1 MNSLRSLFHPD
12 NHDDTNQH
20 LLKTHEPKKRDNTIK
35 KSVTIKDPMTGS
47 SNALP
52 YIDNTSILA
61 RPSSSDH
68 PAITPLNN
76 LNRTPEGGA
85 VQCSRATLPV
95 NELYQT
101 PPERG
106 RPDSNLHGCKHAF
119 ADVSTNTSENSPI
132 SHSQPSHSSKA
143 RANENTIVE
152 TSIRRMN
159 EEISELEDQSVNIY
173 TEVKKISY
181 NVSLIN
187 TRQLELFSRL
197 ENIEDL
203 MKQIDKYFTG

>member
-20 LLKTHEPKKRDNTIK
+20 LLRTHEPKKRDNTIK
-35 KSVTIKDPMTGS
+35 KSVTIRDPMTGS

-52 YIDNTSILA
+52 YIDNTLILA

-68 PAITPLNN
+68 PAI
-76 LNRTPEGGA
+76 
-85 VQCSRATLPV
+85 
-95 NELYQT
+95 
-101 PPERG
+101 
-106 RPDSNLHGCKHAF
+106 KHAF

-187 TRQLELFSRL
+187 TRQLELISRL

>member
-1 MNSLRSLFHPD
+1 MNSIRSLFHPD
-12 NHDDTNQH
+12 NHDDANQH
-20 LLKTHEPKKRDNTIK
+20 LLKTHEPKKRDNTTK
-35 KSVTIKDPMTGS
+35 KSVTIRDPVTGS

-52 YIDNTSILA
+52 YIDNTLILA
-61 RPSSSDH
+61 RPSTSEH
-68 PAITPLNN
+68 PTITPLNN

-85 VQCSRATLPV
+85 SRCDQCSRATL
-95 NELYQT
+95 
-101 PPERG
+101 
-106 RPDSNLHGCKHAF
+106 HAF

-132 SHSQPSHSSKA
+132 SHYQSSHSGKA
-143 RANENTIVE
+143 RANENNVVE

-187 TRQLELFSRL
+187 TRQIELISRL
-197 ENIEDL
+197 GKIEEL
-203 MKQIDKYFTG
+203 MKQNDYTFADLHR